1 MATQSPNNNITIKV
15 SNIQAATSVNA
26 DGGSTWK
33 QIESAST
40 TLSVHNKLYI
50 KYANV
55 DGKYQNNVLKVTD
68 DSGHELAKTPDD
80 SNKYTIVTIPDG
92 TTVVNIEYVV
102 FSNVNVSYYNV
113 VFNPVKNLSKNQFN
127 GNVTFTITDDPNG
140 MTNSQFVSINALKGK
155 TVTLSNGTAGP
166 MVVTKTQYIKHVT
179 STDDNFVVS
188 FMDGVNYQH
197 NKENCNFKGI
207 SGTTIY
213 VDVYVDYIYSPPST
227 IRPYIT
233 NITLNYSPAIQHY
246 LNEGW
251 NGTSKLYNNFSLSPL
266 TYIDSKNIS
275 NNTIYLS
282 GGPSYNSTF
291 TNIDHVNY
299 PITFR
304 YNTPFR
310 IENNNNVINSEL
322 VTGTTTTYQATF
334 NLTRNSKLP
343 YYASN
348 QEYRVNTNPY
358 QRYFTVSNK
367 NNYNVGLRFSYT
379 NKTNNTTKTSTDFGN
394 GENIKFCL
402 NDIFAKE
409 QQLVINNIWA
419 YGMGSNNENA
429 VDDSYFCPYVK
440 IHNKIYMCY
449 NGFIGENNKVIL
461 SGAGTPL
468 PIETT
473 LLKYDIIKPNLISPT
488 LNGDKIAFSY
498 TYIYDGEY
506 PKPII
511 PEIEKYQY
519 VVQTS
524 KPIYLNG
531 DETNHIFKSWSNYGY
546 NVKNSDYKLVFVI
559 NNPDKINYADDFDL
573 VLNNKKLTYLSAG
586 ISKTFTI
593 KPNSTT
599 NKYFSE
605 STDIYVYPKTS
616 IKYVNNLHDDEGLNI
631 NIRLNYSI
639 DGVNKTS
646 LINGGNTFETERFT
660 YYNNAKHK
668 IIIDNIST
676 VKPID
681 YIQVNWPGGSRK
693 INGINDSSIL
703 LVDDYLKQPIT
714 WNSPSI
720 TYTFTVVTKQS
731 STLPPQMYAYGIEID
746 GNGLQKDVGSLSIAL
761 ISDGYEIKSYSE
773 GTADYTKS
781 ILHLD
786 ATQVHN
792 TQTIYIDKKDC
803 TNNTT
808 IEPKVQ
814 LYNYNT
820 NYYIV
825 PSVLPSNYIET
836 SDSTCLYK
844 GTIKL
849 SDHIS
854 NNIAYA
860 YKSQI
865 KFKPIGIKYN
875 AYLNILNKDN
885 TVVEKI
891 STGTVSATQD
901 TIISIPDD
909 YVGDTYNVAISNI
922 IGISN
927 TGNKFPIERYNLNL
941 VNLPGESTSYNIY
954 NPIKVTNYND
964 ANVIIKGAYFLENNN
979 WNRHDMFIGVI
990 PSNSHMSYIYQT
1002 TYISPIWFESNSS
1015 CHVTINY
1022 KNHIQRDLTLEF
1034 NSTDNKYKIIDNDP
1048 VEDQAVSIE
1057 VTHIN

>member
-26 DGGSTWK
+26 DGRSTWK

-40 TLSVHNKLYI
+40 TLPVHNKLYI
-50 KYANV
+50 KYANI
-55 DGKYQNNVLKVTD
+55 GGTYKNNVSKVTD
-68 DSGHELAKTPDD
+68 DSGHELVKTPDN
-80 SNKYTIVTIPDG
+80 SNQYTVVTIPDG
-92 TTVVNIEYVV
+92 TTVVNIEYNALADGFV
-102 FSNVNVSYYNV
+102 YYNL
-113 VFNPVKNLSKNQFN
+113 VFNPVKNLSTTQFK
-127 GNVTFTITDDPNG
+127 GKVTFGVTNNITPGVEAN
-140 MTNSQFVSINALKGK
+140 
-155 TVTLSNGTAGP
+155 
-166 MVVTKTQYIKHVT
+166 TQYITIDSQNSQTIKLENTT
-179 STDDNFVVS
+179 SGSFERLKNYFIKDVKVSDSSFAVS
-188 FMDGVNYQH
+188 FMDGIDWQNNDR
-197 NKENCNFKGI
+197 NKGFSFK
-207 SGTTIY
+207 SGTTNYI
-213 VDVYVDYIYSPPST
+213 DVYIDYIYPSPST
-227 IRPYIT
+227 IRPYIK
-233 NITLNYSPAIQHY
+233 NITTFNPKIQYY

-251 NGTSKLYNNFSLSPL
+251 NETTKLYDNFTLIPL
-266 TYIDSKNIS
+266 TAINGQSVS
-275 NNTIYLS
+275 NNICYLPS
-282 GGPSYNSTF
+282 SPSYNSTF
-291 TNIDHVNY
+291 TKIDYVDF
-299 PITFR
+299 PITFK
-304 YNTPFR
+304 YDTPFR

-322 VTGTTTTYQATF
+322 VTGTTTTYQVTF
-334 NLTRNSKLP
+334 KLARNSKLP

-348 QEYRVNTNPY
+348 QEYCVNTNPY

-367 NNYNVGLRFSYT
+367 NNYNARLQFSYT
-379 NKTNNTTKTSTDFGN
+379 NKTNNTTKYSPDFDN

-402 NDIFAKE
+402 TDIFAKE
-409 QQLVINNIWA
+409 QQLVINNIWT
-419 YGMGSNNENA
+419 YGIGSNNENV

-440 IHNKIYMCY
+440 INNKIYMCY
-449 NGFIGENNKVIL
+449 DGFIGENDKVIL

-488 LNGDKIAFSY
+488 LNGEKIAFSY

-511 PEIEKYQY
+511 PGIEKYQY

-524 KPIYLNG
+524 NPIYLNG

-559 NNPDKINYADDFDL
+559 NNPDKINYADDFDV
-573 VLNNKKLTYLSAG
+573 VLDNKKLTYLSTGA
-586 ISKTFTI
+586 SKTFTI
-593 KPNSTT
+593 KPNSNT
-599 NKYFSE
+599 NKYFSG

-616 IKYVNNLHDDEGLNI
+616 IKYVNNLHDDEGLNV

-646 LINGGNTFETERFT
+646 LINGGNTVETERFT
-660 YYNNAKHK
+660 YYNNAKHEL
-668 IIIDNIST
+668 IIDNIST
-676 VKPID
+676 VNPID

-703 LVDDYLKQPIT
+703 LVNDYLKQPIT

-720 TYTFTVVTKQS
+720 TYTFTVVTKQP
-731 STLPPQMYAYGIEID
+731 STQPQQRYAYGIEID
-746 GNGLQKDVGSLSIAL
+746 GNGLPKDVGSLSIAL

-773 GTADYTKS
+773 GNLNSFYDLLT
-781 ILHLD
+781 LD
-786 ATQVHN
+786 STQVHN
-792 TQTIYIDKKDC
+792 TQTIYVDKNDC
-803 TNNTT
+803 TEVSEMPN
-808 IEPKVQ
+808 IK
-814 LYNYNT
+814 LYNKNA

-825 PSVLPSNYIET
+825 ETSKLPSNYIET

-849 SDHIS
+849 SNNIS
-854 NNIAYA
+854 NNIAHA

-865 KFKPIGIKYN
+865 NFKPIGIKYN

-927 TGNKFPIERYNLNL
+927 TGSEFPIERYNLNL
-941 VNLPGESTSYNIY
+941 VNLSGESTSYNIY
-954 NPIKVTNYND
+954 KPIKVNNYSNANIILTDFAVPRGND
-964 ANVIIKGAYFLENNN
+964 IWETIYNNNINIPSALIDVYIYRSSYIAPRKFTAYSHANISLEYWGTQTTTDIQWSYTPNPTTGLYYGLVRGAY
-979 WNRHDMFIGVI
+979 I
-990 PSNSHMSYIYQT
+990 PLKS
-1002 TYISPIWFESNSS
+1002 
-1015 CHVTINY
+1015 IN
-1022 KNHIQRDLTLEF
+1022 IR
-1034 NSTDNKYKIIDNDP
+1034 
-1048 VEDQAVSIE
+1048 
-1057 VTHIN
+1057 

>member
-40 TLSVHNKLYI
+40 TLLVHNKLYI
-50 KYANV
+50 KYANI
-55 DGKYQNNVLKVTD
+55 GGTYKNNVSKVTD
-68 DSGHELAKTPDD
+68 DSGHELVKTPDN
-80 SNKYTIVTIPDG
+80 SNQYTVVTIPDG
-92 TTVVNIEYVV
+92 TTVVNIEYALIIEHENIFTLV
-102 FSNVNVSYYNV
+102 FS
-113 VFNPVKNLSKNQFN
+113 VKNLSIDK
-127 GNVTFTITDDPNG
+127 I
-140 MTNSQFVSINALKGK
+140 S
-155 TVTLSNGTAGP
+155 
-166 MVVTKTQYIKHVT
+166 
-179 STDDNFVVS
+179 STDKVDFDIHYYSETAQNNLGNLVTHVNINCINGGSIKIDNTSNPKFIIANVKSTSAFVVS
-188 FMDGVNYQH
+188 FIDGLNYQH
-197 NKENCNFKGI
+197 NSTTNTFSFN
-207 SGTTIY
+207 SGSTQYIDIY
-213 VDVYVDYIYSPPST
+213 VDVPVKSGGSILKLVNPT
-227 IRPYIT
+227 IT
-233 NITLNYSPAIQHY
+233 NFNNEFNPKITGYYND
-246 LNEGW
+246 
-251 NGTSKLYNNFSLSPL
+251 GTFNFTSCLYENFIKKEYPSLSPVIL
-266 TYIDSKNIS
+266 N
-275 NNTIYLS
+275 
-282 GGPSYNSTF
+282 GPSYNSTF
-291 TNIDHVNY
+291 TNTYYVDF
-299 PITFR
+299 PITFK
-304 YNTPFR
+304 YDTPFR

-322 VTGTTTTYQATF
+322 VTGTTTTYQVTF

-358 QRYFTVSNK
+358 KRYFTVSNK
-367 NNYNVGLRFSYT
+367 NNYNARLQFSYT
-379 NKTNNTTKTSTDFGN
+379 NKTNNTTKYSPDFAN

-402 NDIFAKE
+402 TDIFAKE

-419 YGMGSNNENA
+419 YGIGSNNENV

-440 IHNKIYMCY
+440 INNKIYMCY
-449 NGFIGENNKVIL
+449 DGFIGENDKVIL

-488 LNGDKIAFSY
+488 LNGEKIIFSY

-511 PEIEKYQY
+511 PGIEKYQY

-524 KPIYLNG
+524 NPIYLNG

-559 NNPDKINYADDFDL
+559 NNPDKINYADDFDV
-573 VLNNKKLTYLSAG
+573 VLDNKKLTYLSTGAG
-586 ISKTFTI
+586 KTFTI
-593 KPNSTT
+593 KPNSNT
-599 NKYFSE
+599 NKYFSG

-616 IKYVNNLHDDEGLNI
+616 IKYVNNLHDDEGLNV

-646 LINGGNTFETERFT
+646 LINGGNTVETERFT
-660 YYNNAKHK
+660 YYNNAKHEL
-668 IIIDNIST
+668 IIDNIST
-676 VKPID
+676 VNPID

-703 LVDDYLKQPIT
+703 LVNDYLKQPIT

-720 TYTFTVVTKQS
+720 TYTFTVVTKQP
-731 STLPPQMYAYGIEID
+731 STQPQQRYAYGIEID
-746 GNGLQKDVGSLSIAL
+746 GNGLPKDVGSLSIAL

-773 GTADYTKS
+773 GNLNSFYDLLT
-781 ILHLD
+781 LD
-786 ATQVHN
+786 STQVHN
-792 TQTIYIDKKDC
+792 TQTIYVDKNDC
-803 TNNTT
+803 TEVSEMPN
-808 IEPKVQ
+808 IK
-814 LYNYNT
+814 LYNKNA

-825 PSVLPSNYIET
+825 ETSKLPSNYIET

-849 SDHIS
+849 SNNIS
-854 NNIAYA
+854 NNIAHA

-865 KFKPIGIKYN
+865 NFKPIGIKYN

-927 TGNKFPIERYNLNL
+927 TGSEFPIERYNLNL
-941 VNLPGESTSYNIY
+941 VNLSGESTSYNIY
-954 NPIKVTNYND
+954 KPIKVNNYSNANIILTDFAVPRGND
-964 ANVIIKGAYFLENNN
+964 IWETIYNNNINIPSALIDVYIYRSSYIAPRKFTAYSHANISLEYWGTQTTTDVQWSDTPNPTTGLYYGLVSGAYL
-979 WNRHDMFIGVI
+979 
-990 PSNSHMSYIYQT
+990 PLKYIN
-1002 TYISPIWFESNSS
+1002 I
-1015 CHVTINY
+1015 
-1022 KNHIQRDLTLEF
+1022 R
-1034 NSTDNKYKIIDNDP
+1034 
-1048 VEDQAVSIE
+1048 
-1057 VTHIN
+1057 

>member
-33 QIESAST
+33 QIESVST

-55 DGKYQNNVLKVTD
+55 GGTYQNNVTKVTD
-68 DSGHELAKTPDD
+68 NSGHELAKTPDN
-80 SNKYTIVTIPDG
+80 SNQYTVVTIPDG
-92 TTVVNIEYVV
+92 TTVVNIEYALIIEHENIFTLV
-102 FSNVNVSYYNV
+102 FS
-113 VFNPVKNLSKNQFN
+113 VKNLSTDKISSTDKVDFDIHYYSETAQNHLGNLVTHVNINCIN
-127 GNVTFTITDDPNG
+127 GGSIKINNTNNPKFIIANVK
-140 MTNSQFVSINALKGK
+140 S
-155 TVTLSNGTAGP
+155 
-166 MVVTKTQYIKHVT
+166 T
-179 STDDNFVVS
+179 STFVVS
-188 FMDGVNYQH
+188 FIDGLNYQH
-197 NKENCNFKGI
+197 NSTNTFSFN
-207 SGTTIY
+207 SGSTQYIDIY
-213 VDVYVDYIYSPPST
+213 VDVPVKSGGSVLKLINPT
-227 IRPYIT
+227 IT
-233 NITLNYSPAIQHY
+233 NFNNKFKPKITSYYNDGTFNLTSCLYENFIKKEYPSVSPVILN
-246 LNEGW
+246 
-251 NGTSKLYNNFSLSPL
+251 
-266 TYIDSKNIS
+266 
-275 NNTIYLS
+275 
-282 GGPSYNSTF
+282 GPSYNSTF
-291 TNIDHVNY
+291 TNAYYVDF
-299 PITFR
+299 PITFK
-304 YNTPFR
+304 YDTPFR

-334 NLTRNSKLP
+334 NLARNSKLP

-367 NNYNVGLRFSYT
+367 NNYNVRLQFSYT

-449 NGFIGENNKVIL
+449 DGFIGENDKVIL

-524 KPIYLNG
+524 NPIYLNG

-559 NNPDKINYADDFDL
+559 NNPDKINYADDFDV
-573 VLNNKKLTYLSAG
+573 VLNNKKLTYLSSG
-586 ISKTFTI
+586 TSKTFTI

-616 IKYVNNLHDDEGLNI
+616 IKYVNNLHDDEGLNV

-646 LINGGNTFETERFT
+646 LINGGNKFETERFT

-676 VKPID
+676 VNPID

-720 TYTFTVVTKQS
+720 TYTFTVVTKQP
-731 STLPPQMYAYGIEID
+731 STPPQRYAYGIEID
-746 GNGLQKDVGSLSIAL
+746 GNGLPKDVGSLSIAL
-761 ISDGYEIKSYSE
+761 ISHGCEIKSYSE
-773 GTADYTKS
+773 GTADCTKS

-786 ATQVHN
+786 TTQVHN

-849 SDHIS
+849 SDYIS

-909 YVGDTYNVAISNI
+909 YVSDTYNVAISNI
-922 IGISN
+922 IGISS
-927 TGNKFPIERYNLNL
+927 TGNKFQIERYNFNL
-941 VNLPGESTSYNIY
+941 VNLSGESTSYNIY
-954 NPIKVTNYND
+954 KPIKVNNNSN
-964 ANVIIKGAYFLENNN
+964 ANVTLTDFAVPQGNDIWETIYNNDIN
-979 WNRHDMFIGVI
+979 I
-990 PSNSHMSYIYQT
+990 PMLFMSYIYQSSYIAPRKFTAYSRPNISLEYWGTQT
-1002 TYISPIWFESNSS
+1002 TNVQWSDTPNPANGLYYGLVGGAYLPLKF
-1015 CHVTINY
+1015 IN
-1022 KNHIQRDLTLEF
+1022 IR
-1034 NSTDNKYKIIDNDP
+1034 
-1048 VEDQAVSIE
+1048 
-1057 VTHIN
+1057 

>member
-33 QIESAST
+33 RIESTST
-40 TLSVHNKLYI
+40 TLSVQNKLYI
-50 KYANV
+50 KYANI
-55 DGKYQNNVLKVTD
+55 GGTYQNNVIKVTD
-68 DSGHELAKTPDD
+68 DSGHELVKTPDN
-80 SNKYTIVTIPDG
+80 SNQYTVVTIPDG
-92 TTVVNIEYVV
+92 TTAVNIEYALIIEHENIFTLV
-102 FSNVNVSYYNV
+102 FS
-113 VFNPVKNLSKNQFN
+113 VKNLS
-127 GNVTFTITDDPNG
+127 TDKI
-140 MTNSQFVSINALKGK
+140 S
-155 TVTLSNGTAGP
+155 
-166 MVVTKTQYIKHVT
+166 
-179 STDDNFVVS
+179 STDKVDFDIHYYSETAQNNLGNLVTHVNINCINGGSIKIDNTSNPKFIIANVKSTSAFVVS
-188 FMDGVNYQH
+188 FIDGLNYQH
-197 NKENCNFKGI
+197 NSTTNTFSFN
-207 SGTTIY
+207 SGSTQYIDIY
-213 VDVYVDYIYSPPST
+213 VDVPVKSGGSILKLVNPT
-227 IRPYIT
+227 IT
-233 NITLNYSPAIQHY
+233 NFNNEFNPKITGYYND
-246 LNEGW
+246 
-251 NGTSKLYNNFSLSPL
+251 GTFNLTSCLYENFIKKEYPSLSPVIL
-266 TYIDSKNIS
+266 N
-275 NNTIYLS
+275 
-282 GGPSYNSTF
+282 GPSYNSTF
-291 TNIDHVNY
+291 TNTYYVDF
-299 PITFR
+299 PITFK
-304 YNTPFR
+304 YDTPFR

-322 VTGTTTTYQATF
+322 VTGTTTTYQVTF

-367 NNYNVGLRFSYT
+367 NNYNGRLQFSYT
-379 NKTNNTTKTSTDFGN
+379 NKTNNTTKYSPDFAN

-402 NDIFAKE
+402 TDIFAKE

-419 YGMGSNNENA
+419 YGIGSNNENV

-440 IHNKIYMCY
+440 INNKIYMCY
-449 NGFIGENNKVIL
+449 DGFIGENDKVIL

-488 LNGDKIAFSY
+488 LNGEKIAFSY

-511 PEIEKYQY
+511 PGIEKYQY

-524 KPIYLNG
+524 NPIYLNG

-559 NNPDKINYADDFDL
+559 NNPDKINYADDFDV
-573 VLNNKKLTYLSAG
+573 VLDNKKLTYLSTGA
-586 ISKTFTI
+586 SKTFTI
-593 KPNSTT
+593 KPNSNT
-599 NKYFSE
+599 NKYFSG

-616 IKYVNNLHDDEGLNI
+616 IKYVNNLHDDEGLNV

-646 LINGGNTFETERFT
+646 LINGGNTVETERFT
-660 YYNNAKHK
+660 YYNNAKHEL
-668 IIIDNIST
+668 IIDNIST
-676 VKPID
+676 VNPID

-703 LVDDYLKQPIT
+703 LVNDYLKQPIT

-720 TYTFTVVTKQS
+720 TYTFTVVTKQP
-731 STLPPQMYAYGIEID
+731 STQPQQRYAYGIEID
-746 GNGLQKDVGSLSIAL
+746 GNGLPKDVGSLSIAL

-773 GTADYTKS
+773 GNLNSFYDLLT
-781 ILHLD
+781 LD
-786 ATQVHN
+786 STQVHN
-792 TQTIYIDKKDC
+792 TQTIYVDKNDC
-803 TNNTT
+803 TEVSEMPN
-808 IEPKVQ
+808 IK
-814 LYNYNT
+814 LYNKNA

-825 PSVLPSNYIET
+825 ETSKLPSNYIET

-849 SDHIS
+849 SNNIS
-854 NNIAYA
+854 NNIAHA

-865 KFKPIGIKYN
+865 NFKPIGIKYN

-927 TGNKFPIERYNLNL
+927 TGSEFPIERYNLNL
-941 VNLPGESTSYNIY
+941 VNLSGESTSYNIY
-954 NPIKVTNYND
+954 KPIKVNNYSNANIILTDFAVPRGND
-964 ANVIIKGAYFLENNN
+964 IWETIYNNNINIPSALIDVYIYRSSYIAPRKFTAYSHANISLEYWGTQTTTDVQWSDTPNPTTGLYYCLVSGAYL
-979 WNRHDMFIGVI
+979 
-990 PSNSHMSYIYQT
+990 PLKYIN
-1002 TYISPIWFESNSS
+1002 I
-1015 CHVTINY
+1015 
-1022 KNHIQRDLTLEF
+1022 R
-1034 NSTDNKYKIIDNDP
+1034 
-1048 VEDQAVSIE
+1048 
-1057 VTHIN
+1057 

>member
-15 SNIQAATSVNA
+15 SNIQAATSVNT
-26 DGGSTWK
+26 DGF
-33 QIESAST
+33 I
-40 TLSVHNKLYI
+40 
-50 KYANV
+50 
-55 DGKYQNNVLKVTD
+55 
-68 DSGHELAKTPDD
+68 
-80 SNKYTIVTIPDG
+80 
-92 TTVVNIEYVV
+92 
-102 FSNVNVSYYNV
+102 YYNL
-113 VFNPVKNLSKNQFN
+113 VFNPVKNLSTTQFK
-127 GNVTFTITDDPNG
+127 GKVTFGVTNNITPGVEAN
-140 MTNSQFVSINALKGK
+140 
-155 TVTLSNGTAGP
+155 
-166 MVVTKTQYIKHVT
+166 TQYITIDSQNSQTIKLENTTIGSFEHLKNYFIKDVKV
-179 STDDNFVVS
+179 SDSSFAVS
-188 FMDGVNYQH
+188 FMDGIDWQN
-197 NKENCNFKGI
+197 NDRNNGFSFK
-207 SGTTIY
+207 SGTTNYI
-213 VDVYVDYIYSPPST
+213 DVYVDYIYPLPST

-233 NITLNYSPAIQHY
+233 NIKLNYSPAIQYY

-251 NGTSKLYNNFSLSPL
+251 NKTSKLYNNFSLSPL
-266 TYIDSKNIS
+266 TYIDSQNIL
-275 NNTIYLS
+275 NNTIYLL

-299 PITFR
+299 PITFK
-304 YNTPFR
+304 YDTPFR

-322 VTGTTTTYQATF
+322 VTGTTTTYQVTF

-358 QRYFTVSNK
+358 KRYFTVSNK
-367 NNYNVGLRFSYT
+367 NNYNVRLQFSYT
-379 NKTNNTTKTSTDFGN
+379 NKTNNTTNYSPDFAN

-409 QQLVINNIWA
+409 QQLLINNIWA
-419 YGMGSNNENA
+419 YGMGSNNENN

-440 IHNKIYMCY
+440 INNKMYMCY
-449 NGFIGENNKVIL
+449 DGFIGENDNVIL

-488 LNGDKIAFSY
+488 LNGEKIAFSY

-506 PKPII
+506 PKPIV

-573 VLNNKKLTYLSAG
+573 VINNKKLTYLSTG
-586 ISKTFTI
+586 TSKTFTI

-599 NKYFSE
+599 NKYFSG

-616 IKYVNNLHDDEGLNI
+616 IKYVNNLHDDEGLNV

-646 LINGGNTFETERFT
+646 IINGGNTFETERFT
-660 YYNNAKHK
+660 YYNNAKHEL
-668 IIIDNIST
+668 IIDNIST

-703 LVDDYLKQPIT
+703 LVNDYLKQPIT

-720 TYTFTVVTKQS
+720 TYTFTVVTKQP
-731 STLPPQMYAYGIEID
+731 STQPRYAYGIEID
-746 GNGLQKDVGSLSIAL
+746 GNNLPSDVGSLSIAL
-761 ISDGYEIKSYSE
+761 ISYGCEIKSYSE
-773 GTADYTKS
+773 GTADCTKS

-786 ATQVHN
+786 TTQVHN
-792 TQTIYIDKKDC
+792 TQTIYFDRDC
-803 TNNTT
+803 TSTT
-808 IEPKVQ
+808 SFTPYVQ

-825 PSVLPSNYIET
+825 PSSVLPSNYIET

-849 SDHIS
+849 SDYIS

-865 KFKPIGIKYN
+865 NFKPIGIKYN

-891 STGTVSATQD
+891 STGTVSPTQD

-927 TGNKFPIERYNLNL
+927 TGNEFPIERYNLNL
-941 VNLPGESTSYNIY
+941 VNLSGESTSYNIY
-954 NPIKVTNYND
+954 KPIKV
-964 ANVIIKGAYFLENNN
+964 NNN
-979 WNRHDMFIGVI
+979 SNTNVTLTDFAVQQGNDIWETIYNNHINI
-990 PSNSHMSYIYQT
+990 PMHLMSYIYQSSYIAPRKFTAYSRPNISLEYWGSTQT
-1002 TYISPIWFESNSS
+1002 TTNVPWSDTPNPANGLYYGLVGDAYLPLKS
-1015 CHVTINY
+1015 IN
-1022 KNHIQRDLTLEF
+1022 IR
-1034 NSTDNKYKIIDNDP
+1034 
-1048 VEDQAVSIE
+1048 
-1057 VTHIN
+1057 

>member
-33 QIESAST
+33 RIESAST
-40 TLSVHNKLYI
+40 TLSVQNKLYI
-50 KYANV
+50 KYANI
-55 DGKYQNNVLKVTD
+55 GGTYQNNVIKVTD
-68 DSGHELAKTPDD
+68 DSGHELVKTPDN
-80 SNKYTIVTIPDG
+80 SNQYTVVTIPDG
-92 TTVVNIEYVV
+92 TTAVNIEYALIIEHENIFTLV
-102 FSNVNVSYYNV
+102 FS
-113 VFNPVKNLSKNQFN
+113 VKNLS
-127 GNVTFTITDDPNG
+127 TDKI
-140 MTNSQFVSINALKGK
+140 S
-155 TVTLSNGTAGP
+155 
-166 MVVTKTQYIKHVT
+166 
-179 STDDNFVVS
+179 STDKVDFDIHYYSETALNNLGNLVTHVNINCINGGSIKIDNTNNPKFIIANVKSTSAFVVS
-188 FMDGVNYQH
+188 FIDGLNYQH
-197 NKENCNFKGI
+197 NSTTNTFSFN
-207 SGTTIY
+207 SGSTQYIDIY
-213 VDVYVDYIYSPPST
+213 VDVPVKSGGSILKLVNPT
-227 IRPYIT
+227 IT
-233 NITLNYSPAIQHY
+233 NFNNEFNPKITGYYND
-246 LNEGW
+246 
-251 NGTSKLYNNFSLSPL
+251 GTFNLTSCLYENFIKKEYPSLSPVIL
-266 TYIDSKNIS
+266 N
-275 NNTIYLS
+275 
-282 GGPSYNSTF
+282 GPSYNSTF
-291 TNIDHVNY
+291 TNTYYVDF
-299 PITFR
+299 PITFK
-304 YNTPFR
+304 YDTPFR

-322 VTGTTTTYQATF
+322 VTGTTTTYQVTF

-367 NNYNVGLRFSYT
+367 NNYNARLQFSYT
-379 NKTNNTTKTSTDFGN
+379 NKTNNTTKYSPDFAN

-402 NDIFAKE
+402 TDIFAKE

-419 YGMGSNNENA
+419 YGIGSNNEN
-429 VDDSYFCPYVK
+429 VIDDSYFCPYVK
-440 IHNKIYMCY
+440 INNKIYMCY
-449 NGFIGENNKVIL
+449 DGFIGENDKVIL

-488 LNGDKIAFSY
+488 LNGEKIAFSY

-511 PEIEKYQY
+511 PGIEKYQY

-524 KPIYLNG
+524 NPIYLNG

-559 NNPDKINYADDFDL
+559 NNPDKINYADDFDV
-573 VLNNKKLTYLSAG
+573 VLDNKKLTYLSTGAN
-586 ISKTFTI
+586 KTFTI
-593 KPNSTT
+593 KPNSNT
-599 NKYFSE
+599 NKYFSG

-616 IKYVNNLHDDEGLNI
+616 IKYVNNLHDDEGLNV

-646 LINGGNTFETERFT
+646 LINGGNTVETERFT
-660 YYNNAKHK
+660 YYNNAKHEL
-668 IIIDNIST
+668 IIDNIST
-676 VKPID
+676 VNPID

-703 LVDDYLKQPIT
+703 LVNDYLKQPIT

-720 TYTFTVVTKQS
+720 TYTFTVVTKQP
-731 STLPPQMYAYGIEID
+731 STQPQQRYAYGIEID
-746 GNGLQKDVGSLSIAL
+746 GNGLPKDVGSLSIAL

-773 GTADYTKS
+773 GNLNSFYDLLT
-781 ILHLD
+781 LD
-786 ATQVHN
+786 STQVHN
-792 TQTIYIDKKDC
+792 TQTIYVDKNDC
-803 TNNTT
+803 TEVSEMPN
-808 IEPKVQ
+808 IK
-814 LYNYNT
+814 LYNKNA

-825 PSVLPSNYIET
+825 ETSKLPSNYIET

-849 SDHIS
+849 SNNIS
-854 NNIAYA
+854 NNIAHA

-865 KFKPIGIKYN
+865 NFKPIGIKYN

-927 TGNKFPIERYNLNL
+927 TGSEFPIERYNLNL
-941 VNLPGESTSYNIY
+941 VNLSGESTSYNIY
-954 NPIKVTNYND
+954 KPIKVNNYSNANIILTDFAVPRGND
-964 ANVIIKGAYFLENNN
+964 IWETIYNNNINIPSALIDVYIYRSSYIAPRKFTAYSHANISLEYWGTQTTTDVQWSDTPNPTTGLYYGLVSGAYL
-979 WNRHDMFIGVI
+979 
-990 PSNSHMSYIYQT
+990 PLKYIN
-1002 TYISPIWFESNSS
+1002 I
-1015 CHVTINY
+1015 
-1022 KNHIQRDLTLEF
+1022 R
-1034 NSTDNKYKIIDNDP
+1034 
-1048 VEDQAVSIE
+1048 
-1057 VTHIN
+1057 

>member
-40 TLSVHNKLYI
+40 TLLVHNKLYI
-50 KYANV
+50 KYANI
-55 DGKYQNNVLKVTD
+55 GGTYKNNVSKVTD
-68 DSGHELAKTPDD
+68 DSGHELVKTPD
-80 SNKYTIVTIPDG
+80 NNNQYTVVTIPDG
-92 TTVVNIEYVV
+92 TTVVNIEYALIIEHENIFTLV
-102 FSNVNVSYYNV
+102 FS
-113 VFNPVKNLSKNQFN
+113 VKNLSIDK
-127 GNVTFTITDDPNG
+127 I
-140 MTNSQFVSINALKGK
+140 S
-155 TVTLSNGTAGP
+155 
-166 MVVTKTQYIKHVT
+166 
-179 STDDNFVVS
+179 STDKVDFDIHYYSETAQNNLGNLVTHVNINCINGGSIKIDNTSNPKFIIANVKSTSAFVVS
-188 FMDGVNYQH
+188 FIDGLNYQH
-197 NKENCNFKGI
+197 NSTTNTFSFN
-207 SGTTIY
+207 SGSTQYIDIY
-213 VDVYVDYIYSPPST
+213 VDVPVKSGGSILKLVNPT
-227 IRPYIT
+227 IT
-233 NITLNYSPAIQHY
+233 NFNNEFNPKITGYYND
-246 LNEGW
+246 
-251 NGTSKLYNNFSLSPL
+251 GTFNLTSCLYENFIKKEYPSLSPVIL
-266 TYIDSKNIS
+266 N
-275 NNTIYLS
+275 
-282 GGPSYNSTF
+282 GPSYNSTF
-291 TNIDHVNY
+291 TNTYYVDF
-299 PITFR
+299 PITFK
-304 YNTPFR
+304 YDTPFR

-322 VTGTTTTYQATF
+322 VTGTTTTYQVTF

-367 NNYNVGLRFSYT
+367 NNYNARLQFSYT
-379 NKTNNTTKTSTDFGN
+379 NKTNNTTKYSPDFAN

-402 NDIFAKE
+402 TDIFAKE

-419 YGMGSNNENA
+419 YGIGSNNENV

-440 IHNKIYMCY
+440 INNKIYMCY
-449 NGFIGENNKVIL
+449 DGFIGENDKVIL

-488 LNGDKIAFSY
+488 LNGEKIAFSY

-511 PEIEKYQY
+511 QGIEKYQY

-524 KPIYLNG
+524 NPIYLNG

-559 NNPDKINYADDFDL
+559 NNPDKINYADDFDV
-573 VLNNKKLTYLSAG
+573 VLDNKKLTYLSTGAG
-586 ISKTFTI
+586 KTFTI
-593 KPNSTT
+593 KPNSNT
-599 NKYFSE
+599 NKYFSG

-616 IKYVNNLHDDEGLNI
+616 IKYVNNLHDDEGLNV

-646 LINGGNTFETERFT
+646 LINGGNTVETERFT
-660 YYNNAKHK
+660 YYNNAKHEL
-668 IIIDNIST
+668 IIDNIST
-676 VKPID
+676 VNPID

-703 LVDDYLKQPIT
+703 LVNDYLKQPIT

-720 TYTFTVVTKQS
+720 TYTFTVVTKQP
-731 STLPPQMYAYGIEID
+731 STQPQQRYAYGIEID
-746 GNGLQKDVGSLSIAL
+746 GNGLPKDVGSLSIAL

-773 GTADYTKS
+773 GNLNSFYDLLT
-781 ILHLD
+781 LD
-786 ATQVHN
+786 STQVHN
-792 TQTIYIDKKDC
+792 TQTIYVDKNDC
-803 TNNTT
+803 TEVSEMPN
-808 IEPKVQ
+808 IK
-814 LYNYNT
+814 LYNKNA

-825 PSVLPSNYIET
+825 ETSKLPSNYIET

-849 SDHIS
+849 SNNIS
-854 NNIAYA
+854 NNIAHA

-865 KFKPIGIKYN
+865 NFKPIGIKYN

-927 TGNKFPIERYNLNL
+927 TGSEFPIERYNLNL
-941 VNLPGESTSYNIY
+941 VNLSGESTSYNIY
-954 NPIKVTNYND
+954 KPIKVNNYSNANIILTDFAVPRGND
-964 ANVIIKGAYFLENNN
+964 IWETIYNNNINIPSALIDVYIYRSSYIAPRKFTAYSHANISLEYWGTQTTTDVQWSDTPNPTTGLYYGLVSGAYL
-979 WNRHDMFIGVI
+979 
-990 PSNSHMSYIYQT
+990 PLKYIN
-1002 TYISPIWFESNSS
+1002 I
-1015 CHVTINY
+1015 
-1022 KNHIQRDLTLEF
+1022 R
-1034 NSTDNKYKIIDNDP
+1034 
-1048 VEDQAVSIE
+1048 
-1057 VTHIN
+1057 

>member
-33 QIESAST
+33 RIESAST
-40 TLSVHNKLYI
+40 TLSVQNKLYI
-50 KYANV
+50 KYANI
-55 DGKYQNNVLKVTD
+55 GGTYQNNVIKVTD
-68 DSGHELAKTPDD
+68 DSGHELVKTPDN
-80 SNKYTIVTIPDG
+80 SNQYTVVTIPDG
-92 TTVVNIEYVV
+92 TTAVNIEYALIIEHENIFTLV
-102 FSNVNVSYYNV
+102 FS
-113 VFNPVKNLSKNQFN
+113 VKNLS
-127 GNVTFTITDDPNG
+127 TDKI
-140 MTNSQFVSINALKGK
+140 S
-155 TVTLSNGTAGP
+155 
-166 MVVTKTQYIKHVT
+166 
-179 STDDNFVVS
+179 STDKVDFDIHYYSETAQNNLGNLVTHVNINCINGGSIKIDNTNNPKFIIANVKSTSAFVVS
-188 FMDGVNYQH
+188 FIDGLNYQH
-197 NKENCNFKGI
+197 NSTTNTFSFN
-207 SGTTIY
+207 SGSTQYIDIY
-213 VDVYVDYIYSPPST
+213 VDVPVKSGGSILKLVNPT
-227 IRPYIT
+227 IT
-233 NITLNYSPAIQHY
+233 NFNNEFNPKITGYYND
-246 LNEGW
+246 
-251 NGTSKLYNNFSLSPL
+251 GTFNLTSCLYENFIKKEYPSLSPVIL
-266 TYIDSKNIS
+266 N
-275 NNTIYLS
+275 
-282 GGPSYNSTF
+282 GPSYNSTF
-291 TNIDHVNY
+291 TNTYYVDF
-299 PITFR
+299 PITFK
-304 YNTPFR
+304 YDTPFR

-322 VTGTTTTYQATF
+322 VTGTTTTYQVTF

-343 YYASN
+343 YYESN

-367 NNYNVGLRFSYT
+367 NNYNARLQFSYT
-379 NKTNNTTKTSTDFGN
+379 NKTNNTTKYSPDFAN

-402 NDIFAKE
+402 TDIFAKE

-419 YGMGSNNENA
+419 YGIGSNNENV

-440 IHNKIYMCY
+440 INNKIYMCY
-449 NGFIGENNKVIL
+449 DGFIGENDKVIL

-488 LNGDKIAFSY
+488 LNGEKIAFSY

-511 PEIEKYQY
+511 PGIEKYQY

-524 KPIYLNG
+524 NPIYLNG

-559 NNPDKINYADDFDL
+559 NNPDKINYADDFDV
-573 VLNNKKLTYLSAG
+573 VLDNKKLTYLSTGAN
-586 ISKTFTI
+586 KTFTI
-593 KPNSTT
+593 KPNSNT
-599 NKYFSE
+599 NKYFSG

-616 IKYVNNLHDDEGLNI
+616 IKYVNNLHDDEGLNV

-646 LINGGNTFETERFT
+646 LINGGNTVETERFT
-660 YYNNAKHK
+660 YYNNAKHEL
-668 IIIDNIST
+668 IIDNIST
-676 VKPID
+676 VNPID

-703 LVDDYLKQPIT
+703 LVNDYLKQPIT

-720 TYTFTVVTKQS
+720 TYTFTVVTKQP
-731 STLPPQMYAYGIEID
+731 STQPQQRYAYGIEID
-746 GNGLQKDVGSLSIAL
+746 GNGLPKDVGSLSIAL

-773 GTADYTKS
+773 GNLNSFYDLLT
-781 ILHLD
+781 LD
-786 ATQVHN
+786 STQVHN
-792 TQTIYIDKKDC
+792 TQTIYVDKNDC
-803 TNNTT
+803 TEVSEMPN
-808 IEPKVQ
+808 IK
-814 LYNYNT
+814 LYNKNA

-825 PSVLPSNYIET
+825 ETSKLPSNYIET

-849 SDHIS
+849 SNNIS
-854 NNIAYA
+854 NNIAHA

-865 KFKPIGIKYN
+865 NFKPIGIKYN

-927 TGNKFPIERYNLNL
+927 TGSEFPIERYNLNL
-941 VNLPGESTSYNIY
+941 VNLSGESTSYNIY
-954 NPIKVTNYND
+954 KPIKVNNYSNANIILTDFAVPRGND
-964 ANVIIKGAYFLENNN
+964 IWETIYNNNINIPSALIDVYIYRSSYIAPRKFTAYSHANISLEYWGTQTTTDVQWSDTPNPTTGLYYGLVSGAYL
-979 WNRHDMFIGVI
+979 
-990 PSNSHMSYIYQT
+990 PLKYIN
-1002 TYISPIWFESNSS
+1002 I
-1015 CHVTINY
+1015 
-1022 KNHIQRDLTLEF
+1022 R
-1034 NSTDNKYKIIDNDP
+1034 
-1048 VEDQAVSIE
+1048 
-1057 VTHIN
+1057 